1 MRPAITI
8 SFIHSFIH
16 FVIGTLRKILKSQQT
31 CYIALSHLS
40 HTPVIFQGVKFAPT
54 SPERLGYTAEN
65 SQISTPTT
73 EKKELKKGIEKEIGL

>member
-1 MRPAITI
+1 
-8 SFIHSFIH
+8 
-16 FVIGTLRKILKSQQT
+16 
-31 CYIALSHLS
+31 
-40 HTPVIFQGVKFAPT
+40 VKFAPT